1 MPLTS
6 QQHEAIEHQKGPL
19 LIIAGA
25 GTGKTLVITHR
36 IAHLIESKLA
46 RPEEIL
52 ALTFTE
58 KAAKEMEER
67 VDILVPMGAF
77 GYHISTFHSFGERV
91 LREHGLALGLTT
103 DFRVLSKPEQVIFFL
118 EHLFE
123 FELDYYRPLS
133 NPTKHIEAILTLISR
148 AKDEDVSPEEYLVYA
163 EELAKRS
170 KVQPEDE
177 SLAELARQQTELA
190 AVYQSYQRLL
200 MKEGLVDFGDL
211 VVLPLK
217 LFRTHPLI
225 LKQYQERFRF
235 ILVDEFQD
243 TNFSQFQ
250 VVRLLA
256 EQHQNIAVVGDDDQ
270 SIYKFRGA
278 AISNILNFMKQY
290 PAAKQ
295 VVLTENRR
303 STQTILDAAYHLIR
317 YNDPDRLE
325 VINRIDKRLIAQQ
338 PGEVPVMHLAYDT
351 VSAEA
356 DAVAKLIEEKV
367 DTGNYRF
374 NDFAILT
381 RANQDAESFMRTL
394 SMRRIPYSFT
404 GNRGL
409 YRREEVRTLI
419 SFMKIVSDPTDSLSL
434 YHLVG
439 SEIYQLDMETLTWC
453 SNIADRK
460 NLTLE
465 YVFQHI
471 DSFQDL
477 MSPAPQALPVISRL
491 LHDIRHFRTESRRHP
506 ASVLLYRF
514 LQQTGYLT
522 DMTKA
527 ETLESELKIK
537 NIGEFFEKIRR
548 IEAVL
553 EHHQVQ
559 QVVQHL
565 GALIEAGD
573 DPVVAEIETEQDVVN
588 ILTVHKAKGLEF
600 RAVFLVS
607 LVDQK
612 FPTRGRGDPIELQD
626 ALIKDELP
634 AGDFHLQEER
644 RLFYVGMTRAKEELY
659 LTSARDYGSGKS
671 RRTSRFILEALGL
684 KEEEVKVRRSSPLET
699 IQRSAGTGLDPNRA
713 PYHPIGIPDLSYYKI
728 DDYLTCPLKYK
739 FAHLI
744 RPPIPRHPTVM
755 YGSALHTAVQAYLR
769 QKMTGRKMP
778 LSDLLQV
785 FENAWVN
792 DGFLSKEHE
801 EQRLAVGRETLR
813 RFLKHEEASRMIPTH
828 VEKGFKFFVDQTKIT
843 GRWDRIDEEEGK
855 AKIIDYKSSN
865 VTTQKKADE
874 ETKKSLQL
882 SIYALA
888 YREQQH
894 GALPDSV
901 ELHFLDTGM
910 IGQAKKTEK
919 DLEKTLTQIREV
931 ADGIRAGDFTA
942 RPSYMACQYCTYN
955 QICPYTGFGKG
966 EAGGGESST

>member
-1 MPLTS
+1 MVPTS
-6 QQHEAIEHQKGPL
+6 QQREAIEHQGGPL

-25 GTGKTLVITHR
+25 GTGKTLVIVHR
-36 IAHLIESKLA
+36 IARLIESNLA

-118 EHLFE
+118 EHLFA
-123 FELDYYRPLS
+123 FDLDYYRPLS
-133 NPTKHIEAILTLISR
+133 NPTKHIEAMLTLISR
-148 AKDEDVSPEEYLVYA
+148 AKDEDVSPEEYLAYA
-163 EELAKRS
+163 GQLSNRS
-170 KVQPEDE
+170 KAQPEDKAQ
-177 SLAELARQQTELA
+177 AELARQQTELA
-190 AVYQSYQRLL
+190 TVYQTCQKLL
-200 MKEGLVDFGDL
+200 MKDGLVDFGDL
-211 VVLPLK
+211 VDLPLK

-243 TNFSQFQ
+243 TNFSQCQ
-250 VVRLLA
+250 LVRLLA
-256 EQHQNIAVVGDDDQ
+256 ERHRNIAVVGDDDQ

-278 AISNILNFMKQY
+278 AISNILNFMKHY
-290 PAAKQ
+290 PDARQ

-303 STQTILDAAYHLIR
+303 STQTVLDAAYRLIR

-325 VINRIDKRLIAQQ
+325 VRNQIDKRLIAQRQ
-338 PGEVPVMHLAYDT
+338 GEVPVMHLAYDT

-367 DTGNYRF
+367 DAGNYRF

-381 RANQDAESFMRTL
+381 RANHDAEPFMRAL
-394 SMRRIPYSFT
+394 SIRRIPYSFT

-419 SFMKIVSDPTDSLSL
+419 SFMKVVSDPTDSLSL
-434 YHLVG
+434 YHLAS
-439 SEIYQLDMETLTWC
+439 SEIYQLDMETLIWC

-465 YVFQHI
+465 HVFQ
-471 DSFQDL
+471 DLDDFKDL
-477 MSPAPQALPVISRL
+477 MSPGPQTPRVIARL
-491 LHDIRHFRTESRRHP
+491 LHDIRHFRIESRKHP

-522 DMTKA
+522 DLTKA

-559 QVVQHL
+559 QAVEHL
-565 GALIEAGD
+565 DALIRAGD
-573 DPVVAEIETEQDVVN
+573 DPVVAEVESGQDVAN

-600 RAVFLVS
+600 RVVFLS
-607 LVDQK
+607 GLADQK
-612 FPTRGRGDPIELQD
+612 FPTRGRGDVIEFPD

-671 RRTSRFILEALGL
+671 RRTSRFVLEALGL
-684 KEEEVKVRRSSPLET
+684 KEEEVKIRRSSPLES

-713 PYHPIGIPDLSYYKI
+713 PYYPAEAPTLSYYKI

-769 QKMTGRKMP
+769 QKMSGRKMS

-792 DGFLSKEHE
+792 DGFLTKAHE
-801 EQRLAVGRETLR
+801 EQRLAAGRETLR
-813 RFLKHEEASRMIPTH
+813 RFFNDEEATRTVPAQ
-828 VEKGFKFFVDQTKIT
+828 VEKGFKFFVDQTKIA
-843 GRWDRIDEEEGK
+843 GRWDRIDETEGE
-855 AKIIDYKSSN
+855 AKIIDYKSSH
-865 VTTQKKADE
+865 VTTQKKADDQ
-874 ETKKSLQL
+874 TKKSLQL

-888 YREQQH
+888 YREQY
-894 GALPDSV
+894 GELPDCV
-901 ELHFLDTGM
+901 ELHFLDSGL
-910 IGQAKKTEK
+910 IGRGKKTEK
-919 DLEKTLTQIREV
+919 DLEKTLAQIREV

-942 RPSYMACQYCTYN
+942 RPSYLACQYCAYN
-955 QICPYTGFGKG
+955 QICPFTGFGKE
-966 EAGGGESST
+966 EAGSGASET